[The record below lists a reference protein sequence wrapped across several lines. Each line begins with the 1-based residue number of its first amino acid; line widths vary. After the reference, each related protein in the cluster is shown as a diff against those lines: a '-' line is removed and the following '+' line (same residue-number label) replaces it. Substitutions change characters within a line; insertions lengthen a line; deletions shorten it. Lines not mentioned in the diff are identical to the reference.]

1 MDKTKY
7 NEYVQSW
14 METIQENCMQD
25 AELTLKLCNDVI
37 EYGNKIKDDSLIA
50 FGYYYCGVV
59 YYVLNDGSHFFEAVT
74 SALAYLSKVE
84 EWDMMSRCYNFLGI
98 TSMNR
103 GNAVIAADY
112 YMNAMEYSKKAGNET
127 FANTIAINVGALN
140 IICGRYEEAVEVL
153 TPVYE
158 YFAKHQDSKRYQDYM
173 LALYQNLAKANLCCG
188 RLTEAKR
195 CFDAI
200 HSEYELPDDSY
211 LMGTVLCAEAMYY
224 HIVGDDEKCEENIAR
239 IHKAIS
245 TNVPVMD
252 TFDDYFDYCKVLLD
266 RNKQE
271 EFWHIIETLEPL
283 IKNLDFTNLHLKLIS
298 LKIKYYRKYGK
309 AADYLQAASLYYELS
324 ERSEVETRTMM
335 NNVLTLKKNLE
346 KVQRENKEMVKE
358 NQILLARSETDP
370 LTLLSNRLRLNDY
383 SEEIFE
389 QCLESNISLV
399 VEILDI
405 DDFKG
410 FNDTYGHQMGDECL
424 VRVANVLK
432 TMEKE
437 HDAFVARYGGDEFM
451 LIYADITKEQAIA
464 YAEELRQKVMA
475 EAIPFE
481 KSKVAKVVTISQGL
495 CWDVPK
501 KGNRMWDYL
510 HAADDML
517 YRVKKKQRN
526 NYCVGNL
533 KEIEEEIVMS
543 C

>member
-1 MDKTKY
+1 MDRSKY
-7 NEYVQSW
+7 NEYVQNW
-14 METIQENCMQD
+14 MRNIQENCMQD

-59 YYVLNDGSHFFEAVT
+59 YYVLNDGTHFFEAVT
-74 SALAYLSKVE
+74 SALSYLSKVE

-112 YMNAMEYSKKAGNET
+112 YMNAIEYSKKAGNEV

-140 IICGRYEEAVEVL
+140 IICGRYEEAVETL
-153 TPVYE
+153 MSVYE
-158 YFAKHQDSKRYQDYM
+158 FFMENQDVERYQDYM
-173 LALYQNLAKANLCCG
+173 LALYQNLSKANLCSG

-200 HSEYELPDDSY
+200 HEGFDIPDDDY
-211 LMGTVLCAEAMYY
+211 TMGTVLCAEAMYY
-224 HIVGDDEKCEENIAR
+224 HIVGDDENCEKNIAR
-239 IHKAIS
+239 IHKS
-245 TNVPVMD
+245 TNTNVPIMD
-252 TFDDYFDYCKVLLD
+252 MFDDYYDYCKVLLE

-324 ERSEVETRTMM
+324 ERSEIETRTMM
-335 NNVLTLKKNLE
+335 NNVLTLRKNLE

-358 NQILLARSETDP
+358 NKILLARSETDP
-370 LTLLSNRLRLNDY
+370 LTQLSNRLRLNDY
-383 SEEIFE
+383 SEEIFD
-389 QCLESNISLV
+389 QCVESGISLV

-410 FNDTYGHQMGDECL
+410 YNDSYGHQMGDECL

-451 LIYADITKEQAIA
+451 LIYADIAKEQAIE

-475 EAIPFE
+475 EAMPFA
-481 KSKVAKVVTISQGL
+481 KSKVADVVTISQGL
-495 CWDVPK
+495 CWDIPK
-501 KGNRMWDYL
+501 RGNRMWDYL
-510 HAADDML
+510 HSADDML

-533 KEIEEEIVMS
+533 KETEEEIVMS

>member
-1 MDKTKY
+1 MERTKY

-14 METIQENCMQD
+14 MQSIQENCMLD

-59 YYVLNDGSHFFEAVT
+59 YYVLNDGTHFFEAVT
-74 SALAYLSKVE
+74 SALSYLSKVE
-84 EWDMMSRCYNFLGI
+84 EWEMISRCYNFLGI

-112 YMNAMEYSKKAGNET
+112 YTNAVEYSKRAGNEN
-127 FANTIAINVGALN
+127 FANTIAINIGALN

-153 TPVYE
+153 MPVYE
-158 YFAKHQDSKRYQDYM
+158 YFSKHKDAQRYQDYM
-173 LALYQNLAKANLCCG
+173 LALYQNLAKANLYSG
-188 RLTEAKR
+188 RLKEAKS
-195 CFDAI
+195 CFDTI
-200 HSEYELPDDSY
+200 HTDFEISEESY
-211 LMGTVLCAEAMYY
+211 VMGTVLCAEAMYY
-224 HIVGDDEKCEENIAR
+224 HIVGDDENCEKNIAR
-239 IHKAIS
+239 IHKSIN

-252 TFDDYFDYCKVLLD
+252 TFDDYYDYCKVLLD
-266 RNKQE
+266 RDKQE

-283 IKNLDFTNLHLKLIS
+283 IKNLDFTNLQLKLIS
-298 LKIKYYRKYGK
+298 LKIKYYRKYGN
-309 AADYLQAASLYYELS
+309 AADYLQAAGLYYELS
-324 ERSEVETRTMM
+324 ERAEIETRNMM
-335 NNVLTLKKNLE
+335 NNVLTLRKNLE
-346 KVQRENKEMVKE
+346 KAQSENQKMVKE
-358 NQILLARSETDP
+358 NRILLARSETDP
-370 LTLLSNRLRLNDY
+370 LTQLNNRLRLNDY

-389 QCLESNISLV
+389 QCLENNHSLA

-410 FNDTYGHQMGDECL
+410 YNDTYGHQMGDDCL
-424 VRVANVLK
+424 VQVAQALK
-432 TMEKE
+432 SMEKE
-437 HDAFVARYGGDEFM
+437 HKAFVARYGGDEFM
-451 LIYADITKEQAIA
+451 LIYTDITREQAIA
-464 YAEELRQKVMA
+464 YAQELRQKVMA
-475 EAIPFE
+475 KCIPYS
-481 KSKVAKVVTISQGL
+481 KSKVADVVTISQGI
-495 CWDVPK
+495 CWDIPK
-501 KGNRMWDYL
+501 RGNRMWDYL